1 MLNEIMIQIINGKK
15 QLFVIASLMFFILFN
30 SCSNREKG
38 DHLII
43 GIAPSADAEQT
54 NQRVDALTNYLSE
67 VLNMPVKHILITDP
81 SAMIEA
87 MRAKKIHMGSGGP
100 FTYLIAAE
108 KANAEAIITT
118 DVLEGE
124 ISYYKTVFIT
134 QPDSPINS
142 LADMKEKAGE
152 LSLSWAYP
160 TSASGHLVPRYVLQ
174 QNGIYPE
181 DFKEVFTSK
190 DHTSAIFSGISGK
203 VDVAAVYKTG
213 IYKFLKDGRIKESDF
228 KIIWESESLLS
239 SPTFVR
245 KDLDPD
251 LKNRIQNAYLEME
264 DKAPDSWKDIQNQ
277 YPYPIRYIAVDDADY
292 NQFRTIANE
301 IKDLGYSF
309 DLPN

>member
-1 MLNEIMIQIINGKK
+1 MKSILVNNKTYK
-15 QLFVIASLMFFILFN
+15 SVLIAVLALLFILPA
-30 SCSNREKG
+30 CSNREKG

-54 NQRVDALTNYLSE
+54 NQRVDALTDYLSE

-118 DVLEGE
+118 DVPEGE
-124 ISYYKTVFIT
+124 VSYYKTIFIT

-142 LADMKEKAGE
+142 IEDIKEKANE

-160 TSASGHLVPRYVLQ
+160 TSCSGHLVPRYVLQ
-174 QNGIYPE
+174 QNGIYPS

-203 VDVAAVYKTG
+203 VDIAAVYMTG
-213 IYKFLKDGRIKESDF
+213 IYKFLKDARIKESDF
-228 KIIWESESLLS
+228 KIIWESEPLLS

-245 KDLDPD
+245 KDLDPE
-251 LKNRIQNAYLEME
+251 LKSKIQQAYLDMK
-264 DKAPDSWKDIQNQ
+264 DKAPDSWNAIQNQ
-277 YPYPIRYIAVDDADY
+277 YPYPIRYISVSDSDY
-292 NQFRTIANE
+292 DQFRTMANE
-301 IKDLGYSF
+301 VKDLGYNF
-309 DLPN
+309 